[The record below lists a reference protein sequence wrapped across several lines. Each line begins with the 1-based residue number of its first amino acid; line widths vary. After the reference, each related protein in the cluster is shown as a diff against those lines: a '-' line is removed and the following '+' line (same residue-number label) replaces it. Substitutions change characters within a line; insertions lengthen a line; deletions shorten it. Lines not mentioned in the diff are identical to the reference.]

1 MSTNEFEGV
10 RFDATTALQA
20 ATQLDALADRISNG
34 MTVEQ
39 AKLDIA
45 PAGADEVSV
54 RAAQTLNSV
63 AGSFQTSGGAGVD
76 EVRKL
81 AAALRAQAGH
91 FGQVEEQSALSFAS
105 PTV

>member
-1 MSTNEFEGV
+1 MSTNEFAGV
-10 RFDATTALQA
+10 RFDATTALQTA
-20 ATQLDALADRISNG
+20 AQLEALADRISGG

-39 AKLDIA
+39 PKLDVA

-54 RAAQTLNSV
+54 RAAQTLTSV
-63 AGSFQTSGGAGVD
+63 AASFRTSGDAGVD

-81 AAALRAQAGH
+81 AAALRAQVSQ
-91 FGQVEEQSALSFAS
+91 FGQVEEQSALGFAL

>member
-10 RFDATTALQA
+10 RFDSASALKA
-20 ATQLDALADRISNG
+20 ATALDALADRIANG
-34 MTVEQ
+34 MSVEQ
-39 AKLDIA
+39 AKLEIA

-63 AGSFQTSGGAGVD
+63 AGSFSTSGTSGVD

-81 AAALRAQAGH
+81 AAALRAQVGQ
-91 FGQVEEQSALSFAS
+91 FGQVEEQNVLGFA
-105 PTV
+105 V